1 MSVPANRLAGLDG
14 AALDAVV
21 IGGGMAGA
29 GVARDLA
36 LRGASVALFEKGDFA
51 SGTSSKSSKLIHGGL
66 RYLEL
71 GDFKLVRESLREKRT
86 LERLA
91 PHLVR
96 PLPFLVPIYR
106 GAPRGLITVRIGMW
120 LYDLLTPGKTTERY
134 RVLRPVD
141 ALTMEPS
148 VRAEDLRGAGY
159 YFDDLLLYPERLC
172 LENVLS
178 AARHGARTFNYC
190 EVEEFVPGRRGID
203 GVKVRDLLSGQVQL
217 VRAATI
223 VNCAGPWV
231 DRVRAM
237 AKVADRSPRVVRTT
251 KGIHCLLPRMTD
263 RAVYLSARDER
274 MIFVIPWRE
283 FSLVGT
289 TDTDFE
295 GDPDRLWAT
304 REEVTYLLEEVAKVL
319 PDKRATFENVSYT
332 YAGVRPLSFEPGAP
346 ASRVS
351 REHKVIPE
359 GPDGRFF
366 SVTGTKL
373 TCFRSL
379 AEDVGNRVMRV
390 LGRGLAP
397 RTARLTLD
405 GVDEE
410 VGKIEARVWMDVSEE
425 MAATGLSRGTLRT
438 LVETY
443 GRAYPRV
450 LELGRKLPDGFERL
464 CPSNPEIV
472 AQLHH
477 ALREELAVSLQ
488 DVLLRRTGI
497 GQSRCQGL
505 DCAEPIAARMAAAAA
520 SGSAHDAAPPRRRG
534 RPPLA
539 SAARG
544 GAGAGGRPGLARRAL
559 GAAAGPGRGRAGLAR
574 VQPRGPGGP
583 GQAER
588 PALHRP
594 LPRLRRGGRD
604 RLQDRQPVRDHHLH
618 PQLGQ
623 AGALRPLRGDR
634 QERGVREATVAAR
647 RFPAARQWCYSSE
660 RRRGRRENVT
670 AAQPDRDTESL
681 P

>member
-1 MSVPANRLAGLDG
+1 MSVPANRLAGLEG

-71 GDFKLVRESLREKRT
+71 GDFKLVRESLREKKT

-96 PLPFLVPIYR
+96 PLPFLVPVYR

-134 RVLRPVD
+134 RVLRPVE

-190 EVEEFVPGRRGID
+190 EVEEFVHGRRGIE
-203 GVKVRDLLSGQVQL
+203 GVKVRDLLSGQVQA
-217 VRAATI
+217 VRAATV

-231 DRVRAM
+231 DRIRA
-237 AKVADRSPRVVRTT
+237 AARVADRSPRVVRTT

-319 PDKRATFENVSYT
+319 PDKRATFDNVSYT
-332 YAGVRPLSFEPGAP
+332 YAGVRPLSFEPGAS
-346 ASRVS
+346 ASPGGAASKVS

-379 AEDVGNRVMRV
+379 AQDVGDRVMRA
-390 LGRGLAP
+390 LGRPEKA
-397 RTARLTLD
+397 RTARFTLD
-405 GVDEE
+405 GADEE

-477 ALREELAVSLQ
+477 ALREEQAVSLQ

-505 DCAEPIAARMAAAAA
+505 DCAEPIAARMAEL
-520 SGSAHDAAPPRRRG
+520 GGWTRRR
-534 RPPLA
+534 LD
-539 SAARG
+539 
-544 GAGAGGRPGLARRAL
+544 
-559 GAAAGPGRGRAGLAR
+559 
-574 VQPRGPGGP
+574 
-583 GQAER
+583 AELE
-588 PALHRP
+588 AYSQH
-594 LPRLRRGGRD
+594 
-604 RLQDRQPVRDHHLH
+604 V
-618 PQLGQ
+618 
-623 AGALRPLRGDR
+623 
-634 QERGVREATVAAR
+634 ERSR
-647 RFPAARQWCYSSE
+647 RFRQ
-660 RRRGRRENVT
+660 R
-670 AAQPDRDTESL
+670 A
-681 P
+681 

>member
-1 MSVPANRLAGLDG
+1 MSVPANRLAGLEG

-71 GDFKLVRESLREKRT
+71 GDFKLVRESLREKKT

-96 PLPFLVPIYR
+96 PLPFLVPVYR
-106 GAPRGLITVRIGMW
+106 GAARGLITVRVGMW
-120 LYDLLTPGKTTERY
+120 LYDLLTPGKTTERF
-134 RVLRPVD
+134 RVLRPVE

-190 EVEEFVPGRRGID
+190 EVEEFVHGRRGIE
-203 GVKVRDLLSGQVQL
+203 GVKVRDLLSGQVQA

-231 DRVRAM
+231 DRIRA
-237 AKVADRSPRVVRTT
+237 AARVADRSPRVVRTT

-332 YAGVRPLSFEPGAP
+332 YAGVRPLSFEPGAS
-346 ASRVS
+346 ASKVS

-379 AEDVGNRVMRV
+379 AQDVGDRVMRA
-390 LGRGLAP
+390 LGRAEKA

-405 GVDEE
+405 GADEE

-477 ALREELAVSLQ
+477 ALREEQAVSLQ

-505 DCAEPIAARMAAAAA
+505 DCAEPIAARMAEL
-520 SGSAHDAAPPRRRG
+520 GGWTRRR
-534 RPPLA
+534 LD
-539 SAARG
+539 
-544 GAGAGGRPGLARRAL
+544 
-559 GAAAGPGRGRAGLAR
+559 
-574 VQPRGPGGP
+574 
-583 GQAER
+583 AELE
-588 PALHRP
+588 AYSQH
-594 LPRLRRGGRD
+594 
-604 RLQDRQPVRDHHLH
+604 V
-618 PQLGQ
+618 
-623 AGALRPLRGDR
+623 
-634 QERGVREATVAAR
+634 ERSR
-647 RFPAARQWCYSSE
+647 RFRQ
-660 RRRGRRENVT
+660 R
-670 AAQPDRDTESL
+670 A
-681 P
+681 

>member
-71 GDFKLVRESLREKRT
+71 GDFKLVRESLREKKT

-134 RVLRPVD
+134 RVLRPVE

-148 VRAEDLRGAGY
+148 VRAEDLRGAGL

-178 AARHGARTFNYC
+178 AARHGARAFNYC

-304 REEVTYLLEEVAKVL
+304 REEVTYLLDEVAKVL
-319 PDKRATFENVSYT
+319 PDKRATFDNVSYT

-346 ASRVS
+346 TSKVS
-351 REHKVIPE
+351 RDHKVIPE
-359 GPDGRFF
+359 GSDGRFF

-390 LGRGLAP
+390 LGRGEAP

-405 GVDEE
+405 GADEE
-410 VGKIEARVWMDVSEE
+410 VGKVEARVWMDVSEE

-505 DCAEPIAARMAAAAA
+505 DCAEPIAARMAELGGW
-520 SGSAHDAAPPRRRG
+520 SRRR
-534 RPPLA
+534 LD
-539 SAARG
+539 
-544 GAGAGGRPGLARRAL
+544 
-559 GAAAGPGRGRAGLAR
+559 
-574 VQPRGPGGP
+574 
-583 GQAER
+583 AELE
-588 PALHRP
+588 AYSQH
-594 LPRLRRGGRD
+594 
-604 RLQDRQPVRDHHLH
+604 V
-618 PQLGQ
+618 
-623 AGALRPLRGDR
+623 
-634 QERGVREATVAAR
+634 ERSR
-647 RFPAARQWCYSSE
+647 RFRQ
-660 RRRGRRENVT
+660 R
-670 AAQPDRDTESL
+670 A
-681 P
+681 

>member
-1 MSVPANRLAGLDG
+1 VSVPANRLAGLDG

-36 LRGASVALFEKGDFA
+36 SRGASVALFEKGDFA

-71 GDFKLVRESLREKRT
+71 GDFKLVRESLREKKT

-106 GAPRGLITVRIGMW
+106 GAARGLITVRVGMW

-134 RVLRPVD
+134 RVLRPVETL
-141 ALTMEPS
+141 AMEPS

-178 AARHGARTFNYC
+178 AARHGARAFNYC
-190 EVEEFVPGRRGID
+190 EVEEFVPGRRGIE
-203 GVKVRDLLSGQVQL
+203 GMKVRDLLSGQVQL
-217 VRAATI
+217 VRATAI

-231 DRVRAM
+231 DRLRAM
-237 AKVADRSPRVVRTT
+237 ARVADRSPRVVRTT

-263 RAVYLSARDER
+263 RAVYLSTHDER

-304 REEVTYLLEEVAKVL
+304 RAEVTYLLDEVAKVL
-319 PDKRATFENVSYT
+319 PDKRATFDNVSYT

-351 REHKVIPE
+351 RDHKVIPE
-359 GPDGRFF
+359 GPDGRFL

-379 AEDVGNRVMRV
+379 AEDVGDRVMRL
-390 LGRGLAP
+390 LGRGEPA

-405 GVDEE
+405 GADEE

-443 GRAYPRV
+443 GRTYPRV

-477 ALREELAVSLQ
+477 AVREEMAVSLQ

-505 DCAEPIAARMAAAAA
+505 DCAESIAGRMAELAGWSRRRLEAEIAAYLE
-520 SGSAHDAAPPRRRG
+520 H
-534 RPPLA
+534 
-539 SAARG
+539 
-544 GAGAGGRPGLARRAL
+544 
-559 GAAAGPGRGRAGLAR
+559 
-574 VQPRGPGGP
+574 V
-583 GQAER
+583 ER
-588 PALHRP
+588 S
-594 LPRLRRGGRD
+594 
-604 RLQDRQPVRDHHLH
+604 
-618 PQLGQ
+618 
-623 AGALRPLRGDR
+623 
-634 QERGVREATVAAR
+634 R
-647 RFPAARQWCYSSE
+647 RFRQ
-660 RRRGRRENVT
+660 R
-670 AAQPDRDTESL
+670 
-681 P
+681 